1 MAAIDI
7 KPGDHPPT
15 AWTRFRWGWA
25 DSWTVAR
32 RHLMHIRYMPDKLLD
47 VTIQPIMFVFMFAYI
62 FGSAIVVPGGHYKS
76 FLMPGIFAQNMMFAA
91 MPIMAAMVQD
101 MQRGVIDRFRSLPMS
116 RAAVLIGHIGAS
128 FLESMLGLVI
138 MVICGLV
145 VGWRP
150 LLGAASTAEAIGVL
164 MLFALA
170 MTTVGAFLG
179 LVVKSV
185 EAAQSFGFI
194 VMFPLTFVANTFV
207 PTAGMPGWLRAAAD
221 WNPVSAV
228 VQATRQLFGN
238 AAAVAPGHGTWTL
251 QHPVVSSLAFG
262 CALMAIFLPL
272 AVWRFRRMLSR

>member
-1 MAAIDI
+1 MAAIDGRT
-7 KPGDHPPT
+7 PVRSST
-15 AWTRFRWGWA
+15 AWTRLQWGFA

-32 RHLMHIRYMPDKLLD
+32 RHLMHIRYMPDKLLE
-47 VTIQPIMFVFMFAYI
+47 VTIQPIMFVLLFAYV
-62 FGSAIVVPGGHYKS
+62 FGSAIAVPGGNYKA

-128 FLESMLGLVI
+128 FLESMLGLAV
-138 MVICGLV
+138 MVVCGLI

-150 LLGAASTAEAIGVL
+150 LLGVASTGEAILVL
-164 MLFALA
+164 MLFSFA

-185 EAAQSFGFI
+185 EAAQSIGFI
-194 VMFPLTFVANTFV
+194 VIFPLTFVANTFV

-238 AAAVAPGHGTWTL
+238 AAAVPPGHGTWTL
-251 QHPVVSSLAFG
+251 QHPVIASAIFGGLLIAF
-262 CALMAIFLPL
+262 FLPL
-272 AVWRFRRMLSR
+272 AVWRFRRMLSK

>member
-1 MAAIDI
+1 MAATSVRAEVQSS
-7 KPGDHPPT
+7 T
-15 AWTRFRWGWA
+15 AWTRLQWGFA

-32 RHLMHIRYMPDKLLD
+32 RHLMHIRYMPDKLLE
-47 VTIQPIMFVFMFAYI
+47 VTIQPIMFVLLFAYV
-62 FGSAIVVPGGHYKS
+62 FGSAITVPGGNYRA

-128 FLESMLGLVI
+128 FLESMLGLAV
-138 MVICGLV
+138 MVVCGLI

-150 LLGAASTAEAIGVL
+150 LLGVASTAEGILVL

-185 EAAQSFGFI
+185 EAAQSIGFI

-207 PTAGMPGWLRAAAD
+207 PTGGMPGWLRAAAD

-238 AAAVAPGHGTWTL
+238 AVAVPPGHGTWTL
-251 QHPVVSSLAFG
+251 QHPVVASVIFGGLLIAF
-262 CALMAIFLPL
+262 FLPL

>member
-1 MAAIDI
+1 MAAIDVRTAGR
-7 KPGDHPPT
+7 PST
-15 AWTRFRWGWA
+15 AWTRLQWGFA

-32 RHLMHIRYMPDKLLD
+32 RHLMHIRYMPDKLLE
-47 VTIQPIMFVFMFAYI
+47 VTIQPIMFVLLFAYV
-62 FGSAIVVPGGHYKS
+62 FGSAIAVPGGNYKA

-116 RAAVLIGHIGAS
+116 RAAVLIGHIAAS
-128 FLESMLGLVI
+128 FLESMLGLAV
-138 MVICGLV
+138 MVGCGLI

-150 LLGAASTAEAIGVL
+150 LLGVASTGEGILVL
-164 MLFALA
+164 MLFSFA

-207 PTAGMPGWLRAAAD
+207 PTAGMPGWLKAAAD

-238 AAAVAPGHGTWTL
+238 AAAVPAGHGTWTL
-251 QHPVVSSLAFG
+251 QHPVMASVIFGGVLIAF
-262 CALMAIFLPL
+262 FLPL

>member
-1 MAAIDI
+1 VAASLAEGPHVTI
-7 KPGDHPPT
+7 
-15 AWTRFRWGWA
+15 WTRFGWTFA

-47 VTIQPIMFVFMFAYI
+47 VTIQPIMFVVLFAYV
-62 FGSAIVVPGGHYKS
+62 FGSAIVVPGGNYKS
-76 FLMPGIFAQNMMFAA
+76 FLMPGIYAQNMMFAS
-91 MPIMAAMVQD
+91 MPIMAALVQD

-116 RAAVLIGHIGAS
+116 RAAVLIGHAGAS

-138 MVICGLV
+138 MIACGLL

-150 LLGAASTAEAIGVL
+150 ELGVASTLSGIGLL
-164 MLFALA
+164 MLFAFA
-170 MTTVGAFLG
+170 MTSVGTFLG

-207 PTAGMPGWLRAAAD
+207 PTAGMPVWLRSVAN

-228 VQATRQLFGN
+228 VQAVRMLFGN
-238 AAAVAPGHGTWTL
+238 LPAGSHGGPTWPL
-251 QHPVVSSLAFG
+251 VHPVLTT
-262 CALMAIFLPL
+262 LIFACVLIAVFMPL
-272 AVWRFRRMLSR
+272 AVWRFRRMLMQ

>member
-1 MAAIDI
+1 MAAIEI
-7 KPGDHPPT
+7 KPKSQLAT

-62 FGSAIVVPGGHYKS
+62 FGSAIAVPGGNYKS

-150 LLGAASTAEAIGVL
+150 LLGAAPTAEAIGVL

-207 PTAGMPGWLRAAAD
+207 PTSGMPGWLRAAAD

-238 AAAVAPGHGTWTL
+238 AAPVAPGHGTWTL
-251 QHPVVSSLAFG
+251 QHPVVASLAFG
-262 CALMAIFLPL
+262 CALIAIFLPL